1 MRPLERFGGGRA
13 WSAAVLCLCLSQ
25 LLLLGTAARAAVSF
39 AETEQTGPV
48 MTALAASRPMP
59 SSADDCQTCAACA
72 IAPAPA
78 AHAFT
83 GEGESREQAP
93 LAWLAHATAAPAP
106 IWFFDAGDGRLRCPV
121 RIAFCRWLD

>member
-13 WSAAVLCLCLSQ
+13 WGAAVLCLSLS
-25 LLLLGTAARAAVSF
+25 LLLGTAARAAVS
-39 AETEQTGPV
+39 AQEIQHAGPV
-48 MTALAASRPMP
+48 MTASAASHPMP
-59 SSADDCQTCAACA
+59 SRADDCQACPACA

-83 GEGESREQAP
+83 SEGEAKEQAP
-93 LAWLAHATAAPAP
+93 VAWLALATAAPAP
-106 IWFFDAGDGRLRCPV
+106 NWFFDAGDGRLRWPV